1 MNPEEQRDRLLEAL
15 TEWSKRFEDEMP
27 DDQDRELLEVWFD
40 VCQEIVDDPA

>member
-40 VCQEIVDDPA
+40 VCQEIDDDPA